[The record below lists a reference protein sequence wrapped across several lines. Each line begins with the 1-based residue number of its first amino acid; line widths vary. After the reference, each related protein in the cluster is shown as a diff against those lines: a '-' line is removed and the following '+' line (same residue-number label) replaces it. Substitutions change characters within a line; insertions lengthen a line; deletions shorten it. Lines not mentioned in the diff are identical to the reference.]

1 VFAHAKK
8 EINYTQYKTLKK
20 RLFMDDELQGLTSL
34 ELRALLRQ
42 ETRKFLS
49 LLERDGAITELEVL
63 RAKMRVIGD
72 LLTEKEKQAGR

>member
-1 VFAHAKK
+1 
-8 EINYTQYKTLKK
+8 
-20 RLFMDDELQGLTSL
+20 MDDELQGLTSL

-72 LLTEKEKQAGR
+72 LLTEKEKQSENNPGR

>member
-1 VFAHAKK
+1 
-8 EINYTQYKTLKK
+8 
-20 RLFMDDELQGLTSL
+20 MDDELQGLTSL

-49 LLERDGAITELEVL
+49 LLERDGAINELEVL

-72 LLTEKEKQAGR
+72 LLTEKEKQER